1 MRYLDWCVEY
11 RSLFNRE
18 SSTNVFDEES
28 HSLNMSG
35 IQRIKELEE
44 QIADLKRQWP
54 AHSIP
59 PAMLQKLD
67 ELESELE
74 LECKKM
80 ENDNEDAQ

>member
-1 MRYLDWCVEY
+1 MEY
-11 RSLFNRE
+11 RSLFNRA

-44 QIADLKRQWP
+44 QIADLKHQWP
-54 AHSIP
+54 AHSVP